1 MYYYKEVKKPN
12 LILGKVLLNIIKKYL
27 QKKADI
33 SVEIN
38 DTKKIKPP
46 YLILGNHVSYWDP
59 FLVNIFIDEPMCYIA
74 GAVYFRNPILRFFLN
89 LAGSIPK
96 KKFMT
101 HYLPIKR
108 LIQARENGRI
118 LGIFPE
124 GERKWD
130 GTTDEM
136 NYRTTA
142 KLIKKLNVPVV
153 AVNIKGGYLVYPRWA
168 KSPRKGKINLAYKL
182 SLTEEEVLTSSIEE
196 IENKIKK
203 DLFHDEFS
211 YQKNSWNKYIGNN
224 LAEHLEHFLFL
235 CPNCHSINSLISQH
249 NELYCNRC
257 SYKVIYNQY
266 GLLEEMQKKIYF
278 DNLRDWNCWQKSY
291 LEEFVNKKI
300 ESSVIETILQDD
312 SVEMLEGS
320 FEKAFKSMGVG
331 RLHLNRDGL
340 YFSLPNETEKQFKLK
355 KITGLNVQFHAVLE
369 FNYKEKMYHFKFL
382 NQHISAYKWV
392 LAINY
397 CKKENKLNQLYYQ
410 KAVEAR

>member
-12 LILGKVLLNIIKKYL
+12 LILGRTLLRIIEKYL

-33 SVEIN
+33 NVEIN
-38 DTKKIKPP
+38 DTKKIQPP

-74 GAVYFRNPILRFFLN
+74 GAVYFRNPVLRFFLN

-108 LIQARENGRI
+108 LIQAKENGRI
-118 LGIFPE
+118 LGVFPE

-136 NYRTTA
+136 TYRSTA

-153 AVNIKGGYLVYPRWA
+153 TVNIKGGYLVYPRWA
-168 KSPRKGKINLAYKL
+168 KSSRKGKINLAYKL
-182 SLTEEEVLTSSIEE
+182 SLTKEDILKLSIVEVEK
-196 IENKIKK
+196 KIKK

-211 YQKNSWNKYIGNN
+211 YQKDIRNKYIGNN

-235 CPNCHSINSLISQH
+235 CPNCHSFNSLISQN
-249 NELYCNRC
+249 NELYCDECN
-257 SYKVIYNQY
+257 YKIIYNQY
-266 GLLEEMQKKIYF
+266 GLLEGMQKKLYF
-278 DNLRDWNCWQKSY
+278 DNLRDWNRWQKNY
-291 LEEFVNKKI
+291 LEEFINKKMNI
-300 ESSVIETILQDD
+300 PGNKTILQDD

-320 FEKAFKSMGVG
+320 FEKAFRKIGVG
-331 RLHLNRDGL
+331 KLHLHQDGL
-340 YFSLPNETEKQFKLK
+340 YFSLPDGTEKHYELK
-355 KITGLNVQFHAVLE
+355 KITGLNVQFQSVLE

-392 LAINY
+392 LAIDY
-397 CKKENKLNQLYYQ
+397 FKKENIISQLYSQ
-410 KAVEAR
+410 KVAEVR